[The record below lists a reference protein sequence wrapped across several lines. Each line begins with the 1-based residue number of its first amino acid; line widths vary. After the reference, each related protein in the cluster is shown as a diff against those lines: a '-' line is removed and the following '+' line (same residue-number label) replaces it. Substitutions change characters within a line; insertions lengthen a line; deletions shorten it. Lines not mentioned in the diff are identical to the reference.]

1 MFYLYRY
8 AIRSL
13 CDNLYDEVA
22 AETAQ
27 LIAPPLIE
35 MLRDP
40 QSDYEFKVFSHCSHL
55 RTQRKLSK
63 LF

>member
-1 MFYLYRY
+1 M
-8 AIRSL
+8 
-13 CDNLYDEVA
+13 YDEVA

-40 QSDYEFKVFSHCSHL
+40 QSDFEFKVRPDLFNFIHGVVYSDHLPLQYSHAALPYS
-55 RTQRKLSK
+55 TS
-63 LF
+63 